1 MSDNRKRIV
10 FSVAILAAS
19 LCFAVIVVSG
29 LYGYRLN
36 TTDSVPVGIY
46 QQTNDPRA
54 DYIAFCPTQEQ
65 IRIANERKYRHRS
78 VVCADGF
85 APLVKPIRARSGDT
99 VTVSKQGIS
108 VNGTMLLNSTAKRL
122 DGQGRPLPVIPYG
135 VYTVTPNTVW
145 VVSSYNPASFDS
157 RYFGPV
163 SLTRI
168 ISYAKPIW
176 TF

>member
-10 FSVAILAAS
+10 FSVALLAAS
-19 LCFAVIVVSG
+19 SLCAVIVSANH
-29 LYGYRLN
+29 GYRLN

-46 QQTNDPRA
+46 QQINDPRA

-65 IRIANERKYRHRS
+65 IRIANERKYRYRS
-78 VVCADGF
+78 VGCADGF
-85 APLVKPIRARSGDT
+85 APLIKPVRARSGDT
-99 VTVSKQGIS
+99 VTVSAQGLS
-108 VNGTMLLNSTAKRL
+108 VNGTMLLNSTAKRI
-122 DGQGRPLPVIPYG
+122 DGQGRPLPFIPYG
-135 VYTVTPNTVW
+135 VYSVAPNTVW